1 MKAWG
6 PLFPA
11 LIAASAFAQDLRL
24 PSNAKL
30 TFEEVSPDLGGQL
43 PTAAWDGSSVP
54 SVSVEGDFVN
64 RSWRLESAG
73 LSSAQIM
80 RSIREQLAN
89 AGFEILLDCEIKD
102 CGGFDFRFAID
113 VIRPPHM
120 EVNLADYRFL
130 SALRDDIGI
139 LILASRTKGAGYLQ
153 ITQVGASAQDSMVET
168 TGVQTKGFQSIET
181 DLSIEEQLEQ
191 FGRAVLEGLEFE
203 RGSSQLGAGP
213 FESLEEVAALLR
225 TRPSL
230 EVALVGHT
238 DSEGSLSGNITLS
251 KRRAGS
257 VLERL
262 ATELGVN
269 RQQMKAEGMGYLSPL
284 ANNLTSE
291 GREINRRVEVI
302 ITSTDG

>member
-1 MKAWG
+1 MKVWG
-6 PLFPA
+6 VLFLA
-11 LIAASAFAQDLRL
+11 LIAAPALAQDLRL
-24 PSNAKL
+24 PSNAEL
-30 TFEEVSPDLGGQL
+30 TFEEVSPDLGGRL
-43 PTAAWDGSSVP
+43 PTAVWDGSSVP
-54 SVSVEGDFVN
+54 SILVEGDFVN

-80 RSIREQLAN
+80 RSIRGQLAN
-89 AGFEILLDCEIKD
+89 ARFETLLDCEAKE

-130 SALRDDIGI
+130 SAQRDDIGI
-139 LILASRTKGAGYLQ
+139 LVLTSRTKGAGYLQ
-153 ITQVGASAQDSMVET
+153 ITQIGASAQDSVIET
-168 TGVQTKGFQSIET
+168 TEAPTQGLQSAES
-181 DLSIEEQLEQ
+181 DLSIEAQLEQ

-203 RGSSQLGAGP
+203 RGSSQLGEGP
-213 FESLEEVAALLR
+213 FEALEELAALLR
-225 TRPSL
+225 ARPSL

-238 DSEGSLSGNITLS
+238 DSEGSLNGNIALS

-262 ATELGVN
+262 ATDLGVS
-269 RQQMKAEGMGYLSPL
+269 RQQMEAGGMGYLSPL

-291 GREINRRVEVI
+291 GREANRRVEVI